1 MSEPFIL
8 LAISASTAVFS
19 VLAAT
24 LLLTRFGRHKTQ
36 HADADLRAVFLFE
49 GDDLIDASPS
59 AEHILAE
66 APRADTDW
74 GRTLA
79 ALSPRFPRL
88 AGAIG
93 RVGEIG
99 TLSLRSDEG
108 GSQLVAELIDGR
120 LRITVSEIAS
130 GPSEVRLNP
139 GIFRGM
145 LRELDLLRSVSSRI
159 PFPVWRQTS
168 NGEITWA
175 NQAYSELA
183 EQVPSDD
190 DAPAWPPKQVFS
202 EDSIKELSN
211 ELGCRRLP
219 FRPNASE
226 DDTWYECRS
235 TAFDDEIL
243 MTAVNIDA
251 TVEAEKQLREFMQT
265 LTKTFSHLTT
275 GLAIFDR
282 HRRLALFNPAL
293 TDLTGLPSDFLA
305 ARPTL
310 YTLLD
315 RLRDRRMIPEP
326 KDYGSWRSE
335 IAQLEAAA
343 VDGTY
348 SETWSL
354 PDNRTYRVSGRPHP
368 GGALAFLM
376 EDISAEMSMTRRFR
390 SELELGQAVIDTLD
404 HAIVVFSPSGVLSM
418 VNQAYQVMWDS
429 DIADT
434 VDVPTITEVTRLWM
448 AKACATPF
456 LGEIRDFVL
465 HASERSAW
473 QDNIEMRDGSRL
485 RCEVLPLSGG
495 STMVRFSELDETP
508 LSVEEVKAAS

>member
-1 MSEPFIL
+1 MSEPIL
-8 LAISASTAVFS
+8 LLVMSACTAIVA
-19 VLAAT
+19 VLAASIV
-24 LLLTRFGRHKTQ
+24 LARFGRREPQ
-36 HADADLRAVFLFE
+36 NSDIDLRSVFLFE
-49 GDDLIDASPS
+49 GDELIDASPS

-66 APRADTDW
+66 APPADTDW
-74 GRTLA
+74 SRTLA
-79 ALSPRFPRL
+79 ALGPRFPRL

-99 TLSLRSDEG
+99 TLSLRSDDG
-108 GSQLVAELIDGR
+108 GSQLTAELIDGR
-120 LRITVSEIAS
+120 LRMTVTELAG
-130 GPSEVRLNP
+130 GPSEVRLDP
-139 GIFRGM
+139 GIFRAM
-145 LRELDLLRSVSSRI
+145 LRELDVLRSVSSRI

-168 NGEITWA
+168 KGEITWT
-175 NQAYSELA
+175 NQAFSDLA
-183 EQVPSDD
+183 QQVGTETSD
-190 DAPAWPPKQVFS
+190 WPPRPIFS
-202 EDSIKELSN
+202 EDSIQELTKELGS
-211 ELGCRRLP
+211 RRMPL
-219 FRPNASE
+219 RLAKTGE
-226 DDTWYECRS
+226 DAWFECRS
-235 TAFDDEIL
+235 TAIEDEVL
-243 MTAVNIDA
+243 LTAVNIDA

-293 TDLTGLPSDFLA
+293 TDLTGLPADFLA

-335 IAQLEAAA
+335 IAELEAAA
-343 VDGTY
+343 IDGTY

-354 PDNRTYRVSGRPHP
+354 PDNRTYKVSGRPHP
-368 GGALAFLM
+368 GGALAFLI

-404 HAIVVFSPSGVLSM
+404 TAIIVFAPNGLLSM
-418 VNQAYQVMWDS
+418 VNQRYQQMWDS
-429 DIADT
+429 DISDT
-434 VDVPTITEVTRLWM
+434 LDIPTITEVTRLWM
-448 AKACATPF
+448 ARSCATPL

-473 QDNIEMRDGSRL
+473 QDTIDLLDGSRL
-485 RCEVLPLSGG
+485 LCEVLPLSGG
-495 STMVRFSELDETP
+495 STMVRFIETDTDS
-508 LSVEEVKAAS
+508 LSQPEVKAAG